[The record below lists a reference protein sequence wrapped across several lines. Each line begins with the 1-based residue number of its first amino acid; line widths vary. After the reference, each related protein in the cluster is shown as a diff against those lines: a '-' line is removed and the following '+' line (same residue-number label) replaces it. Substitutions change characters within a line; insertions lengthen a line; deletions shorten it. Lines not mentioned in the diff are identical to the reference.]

1 MGFFSFYF
9 TFTWPT
15 RLCFLCDDFCLC
27 LLEKHHPEVV
37 KADHS
42 SSRVKMLAI
51 HVLYCSRR
59 TTMFKDRLKN
69 DVCVCI
75 YCFSLSQIVEH
86 FHCQADYYYSL
97 AKKICHLVRHGFTAV
112 RAQAWMIPPLEG
124 QEFFVNFLTT
134 CQSSLSS
141 KSSVCLCGPL

>member
-15 RLCFLCDDFCLC
+15 RLCFFCDDFCLC

-97 AKKICHLVRHGFTAV
+97 AKKLCHLVIWLYCSAGTGLND
-112 RAQAWMIPPLEG
+112 PPLEG

-134 CQSSLSS
+134 YQSSLSS